1 MTTTV
6 QAGPAVVAGYNWSL
20 RIEANSAAFPAGVA
34 ITGQVRRKVGDA
46 TILATLTTAGGQI
59 VRVDDTHI
67 DISIPG
73 ATSKDWAAGNV
84 VMDFVRTDV
93 NPDSYLGFIL
103 TVPVVMPVTRG
114 LP

>member
-6 QAGPAVVAGYNWSL
+6 QNGSAIMAGYNWSL
-20 RIEANSAAFPAGVA
+20 RIQADTAAFPAGVA
-34 ITGQVRRKVGDA
+34 ISGHVRRKVGDDEV
-46 TILATLTTAGGQI
+46 LALLTTANGRI
-59 VRVDDTHI
+59 ARFDDRHI

-73 ATSKDWAAGNV
+73 SVSQNWKAGTV

-93 NPDSYLGFIL
+93 DPDAYLGFIL
-103 TVPVVMPVTRG
+103 TVPVQLPVTRG